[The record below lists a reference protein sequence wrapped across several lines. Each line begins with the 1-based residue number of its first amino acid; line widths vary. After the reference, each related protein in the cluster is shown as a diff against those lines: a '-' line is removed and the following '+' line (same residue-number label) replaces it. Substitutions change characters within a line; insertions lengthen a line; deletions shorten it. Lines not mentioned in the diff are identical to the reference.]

1 MGLPYFCAIDMWS
14 FGCILAELY
23 TGYPLFPGENEVEQ
37 LACMMEVLGPP
48 PAELIAECSRRK
60 QFFDADGA
68 PRLVANSK
76 GRKRRPSSKD
86 LMSCLRCTDVTFISF
101 LEGCLQW
108 NANERFTPEAALK
121 HEWILEQL
129 AQPAGSQLAKVSG
142 GRGAAMVPQ
151 SDPRPPT
158 ANRSAR
164 GGGGG
169 AGQGGAGGSTAAGS
183 LSARGVPRAPPVAR
197 FSHDGS
203 QSARVVVGY
212 EPQVGLGRAE
222 RLMPLQGLIH
232 AGR

>member
-1 MGLPYFCAIDMWS
+1 MK
-14 FGCILAELY
+14 
-23 TGYPLFPGENEVEQ
+23 
-37 LACMMEVLGPP
+37 
-48 PAELIAECSRRK
+48 RRRG
-60 QFFDADGA
+60 QQMRRQRRRRRRWRARRRSGWQ
-68 PRLVANSK
+68 

-129 AQPAGSQLAKVSG
+129 APPAGSQPSTKAGG

-169 AGQGGAGGSTAAGS
+169 CGAGGSAAAGS
-183 LSARGVPRAPPVAR
+183 LSARGVARAPPVTR
-197 FSHDGS
+197 HSHDGS